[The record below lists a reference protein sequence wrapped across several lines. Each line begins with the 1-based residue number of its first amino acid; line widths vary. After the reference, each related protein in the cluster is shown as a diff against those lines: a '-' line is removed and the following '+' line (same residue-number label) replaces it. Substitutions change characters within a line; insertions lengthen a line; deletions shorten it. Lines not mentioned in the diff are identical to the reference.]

1 MSLVLKNV
9 RILDENGLSDT
20 KTIFID
26 GNKISRIVD
35 GVVENTLPNDEV
47 FDGIGR
53 TVIPGFANCHT
64 HLYQTFGRGLMDDL
78 HITKWLEI
86 IWQYPKLFSDEAL
99 YYSTLL
105 GAIEAV
111 KSGSTVIA
119 ELIGDLPDYIVA
131 KAIIDAGLR
140 LVYGKMANDYPE
152 GENTPVKST
161 EECLKEN
168 EEFFYRWHGKENG
181 RITVKFSFAGLPA
194 CTDELV
200 KGMVELSKKH
210 GVGIHAHAAEGK
222 EPTEQVKRRFGKG
235 EIIALADLGAL
246 NPNTQLAHVIWIDD
260 EEIELLAKSG
270 ASVVHCPYTNCKV
283 TDGLSPMY
291 KMQRA
296 GVNITFGVDGA
307 ASSSNHD
314 VLLEA
319 RLGSMLQK
327 VASMEEKAF
336 DAPSVFRMLTINGA
350 KALGLE
356 GVIGKV
362 EEGYKADLLILDSHN
377 NSKFLSDDVQ
387 LSNLVYAV
395 SGLEIVRDVIVDGRF
410 VVKNRSMAIIDE
422 EKILSRAREI
432 FNREKERISTIKRQ
446 LLL

>member
-35 GVVENTLPNDEV
+35 GVVENTLPDDEV
-47 FDGIGR
+47 FDEAGR
-53 TVIPGFANCHT
+53 TVVPGFANCHT

-78 HITKWLEI
+78 HITRWLEI
-86 IWQYPKLFSDEAL
+86 IWQYPKLFSDQAL
-99 YYSTLL
+99 YYSTLI
-105 GAIEAV
+105 GAIETV
-111 KSGSTVIA
+111 KSGSTVVA
-119 ELIGDLPDYIVA
+119 ELIGDLPDYAIA
-131 KAIIDAGLR
+131 KAITDAGLR
-140 LVYGKMANDYPE
+140 LVYGKMTNDYPE

-200 KGMVELSKKH
+200 KGMVELSKKY
-210 GVGIHAHAAEGK
+210 GVGIHTHAAEGK
-222 EPTEQVKRRFGKG
+222 EPTEQVRRRFGKG
-235 EIIALADLGAL
+235 EIIALAELGAL
-246 NPNTQLAHVIWIDD
+246 GPNTQLAHVIWIDD
-260 EEIELLAKSG
+260 EEVELLAKSG
-270 ASVVHCPYTNCKV
+270 ASVIHCPYTNCKV

-314 VLLEA
+314 ILLEA

-327 VASMEEKAF
+327 VASMDEKAF
-336 DAPSVFRMLTINGA
+336 DAVSVFRMLTVNGA
-350 KALGLE
+350 KALGLD
-356 GVIGKV
+356 GVIGKI

-387 LSNLVYAV
+387 LSNLIYAA
-395 SGLEIVRDVIVDGRF
+395 SGQEIVKDVIVDGRF
-410 VVKNRSMAIIDE
+410 VVKNKSMAIIDE
-422 EKILSRAREI
+422 EKILSKAREV
-432 FNREKERISTIKRQ
+432 FNREKEHLLAIKRKWV
-446 LLL
+446 